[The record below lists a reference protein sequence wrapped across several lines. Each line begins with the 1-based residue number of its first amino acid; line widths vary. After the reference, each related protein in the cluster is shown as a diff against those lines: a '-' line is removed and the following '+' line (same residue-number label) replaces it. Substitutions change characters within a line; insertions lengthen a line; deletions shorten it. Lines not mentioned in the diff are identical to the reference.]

1 MRPYLHLLLLFTLL
15 PATALAQ
22 TVTVAPL
29 SMQVW
34 GKTPDVSMASVEWKG
49 VGLHYIYSSRET
61 AIYNSEPVD
70 MYNGPAVSY
79 SRKIAGIL
87 QLGAI
92 ATPRPMP
99 ISSASYI
106 NAIVGLYYRFDWAS
120 IGYRHI
126 SNGFG
131 LLHRTNPGMDHLI
144 LQIHL

>member
-1 MRPYLHLLLLFTLL
+1 MRLHLLLLFTLL

-22 TVTVAPL
+22 SVTIAPL

-34 GKTPDVSMASVEWKG
+34 GKTPSVSMASVEWKG
-49 VGLHYIYSSRET
+49 IGVHYIYSSKET
-61 AIYNSEPVD
+61 AIYNSEPVH
-70 MYNGPAVSY
+70 MYDGPAVSY

-99 ISSASYI
+99 ISSASHI
-106 NAIVGLYYRFDWAS
+106 NAIVGLHYRFGVAS
-120 IGYRHI
+120 VGYRHI

-131 LLHRTNPGMDHLI
+131 LLNSTNPGMDHLF
-144 LQIHL
+144 LTIHL